1 MPYEFVTYLTLSK
14 VEGEHLVYCARS
26 KVSYRICKQSF
37 ELLTK
42 LQAKDHNLRVED
54 HQNLETL
61 TAVFGS
67 KGAAKEVQRY
77 EFIRQQG
84 LVGCQINGC
93 TVPLILSFVF
103 QKWRFLLTFSLFVIV
118 TVPLVYYIGTENRS
132 LFTPLGTKLSWTF
145 SILALSTIIHE
156 LGHIQAAVYFGVKQY
171 AIGLGFY
178 YGFPVLFTDVSS
190 SYLLKR
196 SERITIALAAVYFGV
211 KQYAIGLGFYYG
223 FPVLFTDVSSS
234 YLLKRSER
242 ITIALA
248 GVYFELL
255 YSTILL
261 LLYIVGIHPLLLPLG
276 VLIFLKSLY
285 NLNPFFK
292 TDGYWVLSDYM
303 GVYHLKQKAF
313 EAIASRLR
321 SSAKRNP
328 LNWGLWLYGW
338 SHLVFYT
345 SFFFLVIHQLIQ
357 RWVNLKDLNWSG
369 FDWKVFQLL
378 GLILLSA
385 FAIYQLINA
394 ALQAICGLRNYFS
407 LSNLK

>member
-1 MPYEFVTYLTLSK
+1 MPHEFATYLTLSK

-42 LQAKDHNLRVED
+42 LQAKDQNLKVED

-103 QKWRFLLTFSLFVIV
+103 QKWRFLLTLSLFVIV

-190 SYLLKR
+190 SYLLKH
-196 SERITIALAAVYFGV
+196 
-211 KQYAIGLGFYYG
+211 
-223 FPVLFTDVSSS
+223 
-234 YLLKRSER
+234 SER

-261 LLYIVGIHPLLLPLG
+261 LLYLVGIHPLLLPLG

-328 LNWGLWLYGW
+328 LNWGLLLYGW

-357 RWVNLKDLNWSG
+357 RWVNLKDLSWSG